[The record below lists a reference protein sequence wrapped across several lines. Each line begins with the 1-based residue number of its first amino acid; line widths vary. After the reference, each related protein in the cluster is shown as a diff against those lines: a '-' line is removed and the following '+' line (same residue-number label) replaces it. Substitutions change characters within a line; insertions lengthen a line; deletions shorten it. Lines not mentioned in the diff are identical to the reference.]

1 MGKLLILKTAFLV
14 CALPKQQFEENSFY
28 LNFYTESYFFK
39 GIFLNLFLSFCD
51 VKVSVPAHIGT
62 QVKH

>member
-39 GIFLNLFLSFCD
+39 GIFFKL
-51 VKVSVPAHIGT
+51 VSVLL
-62 QVKH
+62 

>member
-28 LNFYTESYFFK
+28 LNFYTESYFLKVF
-39 GIFLNLFLSFCD
+39 FLNLFLSFCD